1 MLLAQYKDAIEAS
14 NIVSKTDIYGIIT
27 FVNDEFCKISGYT
40 KEELIGENHNIVRH
54 PDVPTKNFKVL
65 WNTIS
70 RKKTYTSTVQNLA
83 KDGSVFYVNTTITPI
98 LDKNNEIIE
107 YIAIRYDVTQQ
118 MELKFKLEAKE
129 IELELAN
136 KKLKEKVKLKTQEIK
151 DLGVIFHQARL
162 ASMGEMIANIAHQWR
177 QPLTSLN
184 ILLFNMRKES
194 FKSNIEEVDN
204 IYKLSKKTIKNMS
217 DTLEDFTDFFRPDK
231 QKKIFN
237 IQSCIDESI
246 SLLGKTILNENISV
260 KTNIEDASIVG
271 ISNELTQVFINL
283 IQNSKDAFVSNNI
296 INRIIMITVKYNQN
310 RISIEFQDNA
320 GGIDNNIIEN
330 IFEPYFT
337 TKHQYQGTGLGLFM
351 SNMICEQSFSGSMS
365 VSSCDD
371 KTIFKIQL
379 PIEK

>member
-98 LDKNNEIIE
+98 LDENNEIIE

-194 FKSNIEEVDN
+194 LKSNIEEVDN